1 MTSDH
6 VAGLAQPVPPGML
19 LFGSPGYGFGFGM
32 MVRLADGGALVPG
45 YAGQFMWAGYGG
57 TYFWV
62 DPKAELAAVYMTAA
76 PSVGRAAYRRLFMQL
91 AYGALEG

>member
-1 MTSDH
+1 
-6 VAGLAQPVPPGML
+6 
-19 LFGSPGYGFGFGM
+19 
-32 MVRLADGGALVPG
+32 
-45 YAGQFMWAGYGG
+45 
-57 TYFWV
+57 V